1 MKNII
6 IIGISLLM
14 LSGCTTLMNKN
25 AKPSTLNA
33 EDAII
38 GSHIYGDITLTG
50 CSVKTVKPADSP
62 NDYYNPVIVIFS
74 GYSKDKFGQV
84 HRDSAVLA
92 LSEKQ
97 ADQYKDILNRSI
109 TPYFNINHVYEF
121 NTLRNDLAF
130 DGTLYFLPK
139 DETFSLT
146 AGEDPSV
153 EK

>member
-1 MKNII
+1 
-6 IIGISLLM
+6 
-14 LSGCTTLMNKN
+14 MNKN

-38 GSHIYGDITLTG
+38 GSHIYGDLTLTG
-50 CSVKTVKPADSP
+50 CSVDKVKMVAGLE
-62 NDYYNPVIVIFS
+62 NDYYNPVIVIFR

-84 HRDSAVLA
+84 HSDSAVLA
-92 LSEKQ
+92 LTEKQ
-97 ADQYKDILNRSI
+97 ADQYKDILNKDI
-109 TPYFNINHVYEF
+109 TPYFTINHVYEF
-121 NTLRNDLAF
+121 NTLRNALAF
-130 DGTLYFLPK
+130 DGTLFFLPK